1 MNWKKGRGKLGIFAP
16 LLGTW
21 VAEAESDRGIVKCT
35 RNFNIILGGKYL
47 ELRAIWQFN
56 NSFYE
61 ELCLIGTDSDKSVHF
76 WSYTSDGKHSTGV
89 LADVSDLHP
98 QAIGFQAQMEA
109 GLARQAYW
117 PDDQNGFQWV
127 VESSTK
133 KGWNR
138 FIHHHYKPVL

>member
-1 MNWKKGRGKLGIFAP
+1 M
-16 LLGTW
+16 
-21 VAEAESDRGIVKCT
+21 
-35 RNFNIILGGKYL
+35 
-47 ELRAIWQFN
+47 RAIWQFN

-61 ELCLIGTDSDKSVHF
+61 ELCLIGVDSDKEVHF
-76 WSYTSDGKHSTGV
+76 WSYTSDGKHSTGI

-109 GLARQAYW
+109 GSARQAYW
-117 PDDQNGFQWV
+117 PDDENGFQWV

-138 FIHHHYKPVL
+138 FVHHHYKPVSKTAA